1 MKMLY
6 LHSDRSEIVEWQGT
20 SSDGEY
26 GFIVVKGLVSGLM
39 WYTTRDRLVALTPLM
54 EALC

>member
-6 LHSDRSEIVEWQGT
+6 LSGDKCEIVEWQRV
-20 SSDGEY
+20 SSDSSGVV
-26 GFIVVKGLVSGLM
+26 VVKSLLSGLM
-39 WYTTRDRLVALTPLM
+39 WYTPVERLVQLTPLM

>member
-6 LHSDRSEIVEWQGT
+6 MFKDTCEIVEWQKAA
-20 SSDGEY
+20 SDASGVV
-26 GFIVVKGLVSGLM
+26 VVKSLLSGLM
-39 WYTTRDRLVALTPLM
+39 WYTPVERLVQLTPLM

>member
-6 LHSDRSEIVEWQGT
+6 MFKDTCEIVEWHRA
-20 SSDGEY
+20 SSDDSGVV
-26 GFIVVKGLVSGLM
+26 VVKSLLSGLM
-39 WYTTRDRLVALTPLM
+39 WYTPFERLVRLTPLM

>member
-6 LHSDRSEIVEWQGT
+6 MFKDTCEIVEWQRV
-20 SSDGEY
+20 SSDSSG
-26 GFIVVKGLVSGLM
+26 IVIVKSLLSGLM
-39 WYTTRDRLVALTPLM
+39 WYTPVERLVQLTPLM

>member
-6 LHSDRSEIVEWQGT
+6 LHSEGCEIVEWQRA
-20 SSDGEY
+20 SSDDS
-26 GFIVVKGLVSGLM
+26 GFIVVRSLLSGLM
-39 WYTTRDRLVALTPLM
+39 WYTSRDRLVQLTPLM

>member
-6 LHSDRSEIVEWQGT
+6 LYGDRCEIVEWQRG
-20 SSDGEY
+20 SSYSSG
-26 GFIVVKGLVSGLM
+26 VVLVKGLLSGLM
-39 WYTTRDRLVALTPLM
+39 WYTPIERLVRLTPLM